1 MLLPQTRLHCA
12 RGGLINPRLVAISG
26 LPRGMVWEVKDGP
39 LFLGRDSSNQI
50 EVRDA
55 KVSRRHCSVSEASSA
70 VFEIADLDSHNG
82 TLVNGTAVSRKTIQH
97 GDRICIGAAEFVFL
111 IGADDPRALSSGPG
125 SDSSDTVLKTM
136 SLDDAGLP
144 ADSTGIGRV
153 ARDLCAFLKIANVIN
168 STRDTRAMQR
178 ELLTLISEVV
188 PAAQGAIVLQS
199 SANDD
204 PSAPCTW
211 NRNSLSQPEMV
222 IREELVRQATWER
235 SAIFTAASA
244 DTASAEHVLCV
255 PLIGIERIVGVI
267 YLSSP
272 VASPA
277 FSEDHA
283 YFLSSVSR
291 IAAVT
296 LENLSLIHI

>member
-1 MLLPQTRLHCA
+1 M
-12 RGGLINPRLVAISG
+12 I
-26 LPRGMVWEVKDGP
+26 WEVKDGP
-39 LFLGRDSSNQI
+39 LFLGRDSSNQV
-50 EVRDA
+50 EVRDTR
-55 KVSRRHCSVSEASSA
+55 VSRRHCSVSEASSG
-70 VFEIADLDSHNG
+70 VFEVADLDSHNG
-82 TLVNGTAVSRKTIQH
+82 TLVNGNAVSRKTIQH

-111 IGADDPRALSSGPG
+111 TGADDAQALSSAPG
-125 SDSSDTVLKTM
+125 SDSSGDVLKTM

-178 ELLTLISEVV
+178 ELLSLISEVV
-188 PAAQGAIVLQS
+188 PAAQGAIVLQP

-204 PSAPCTW
+204 PSAPCAW
-211 NRNSLSQPEMV
+211 NRNSLSQPELV

-244 DTASAEHVLCV
+244 DTASGEHALCV

-272 VASPA
+272 ASSPA

-283 YFLSSVSR
+283 YFLSSVSALPR
-291 IAAVT
+291 
-296 LENLSLIHI
+296 SL